1 MDFNSRKVPID
12 KLRWVCDPNKFDFQ
26 STETV
31 PPLSGFI
38 GQKRAIKA
46 IEFGLGMECP
56 GYNIYVAGLTGTGKT
71 TIIKSFLE
79 KIVKEKQMKNQCP
92 MPDDWCF
99 VNNFADPDHPMILQ
113 LPRGQGK
120 ILKTETEELVK
131 QIQNEISRGFESE
144 QYTSQKKRIIEDSQR
159 RQHQLFQEL
168 EKRANDQGFTIQ
180 SSPMGLMVIPIKE
193 GKPITPEEY
202 LALEQTEREELE
214 RRRMDLMSRL
224 SDSMKNIQAF
234 EKEARKN
241 VKELDQKVARFAI
254 EPLFLVLER
263 QYQPFPE
270 VINYL
275 HAVQENVLKN
285 IDSFIGG
292 EPQGPIP
299 GMKMPS
305 SDQSF
310 TEYQVNV
317 LVDNT
322 DTQGPPII
330 TETNPTFANMFGRIE
345 KKSVFGTYVTDFTM
359 IKPGAVSLANGGYL
373 VVNALDIFIN
383 PGVWE
388 GLKRVLKNKEV
399 RIEDLAEQLGFF
411 TTSGLKPQ
419 PIPTDVK
426 VIMIGNTYI
435 YQVLYNVDEDF
446 KRIFKVKADFDY
458 QIPRDE
464 QIMADYAAF
473 ISSCCN
479 REKLKHFDRTGVA
492 KVIEYGA
499 RIVEDQNRLSARFSD
514 IVDIIREAHYWASQ
528 DDSSNVRAEH
538 IEKAVEEKVYRSNL
552 IQERI
557 QELITEETL
566 LVDVSGSKVG
576 QLNGLAVYDLGDFS
590 FGKPSRITAQTFM
603 GRAGVINIERESKL
617 SGKIHDKGVLILSG
631 YLGEK
636 YAQDKPL
643 TLSTSICFEQ
653 SYEGVEGDSASFA
666 ELAAILS
673 SLSRVPIKQG
683 IAVTGSINQKGEI
696 QPIGGVNQ
704 KIEGFFDVC
713 KAKGL
718 TGDQGVTIPRQNVKH
733 LMLKREVIE
742 AVKGG
747 KFHIYAIDNAD
758 QGMEILTGVEGGQ
771 RLADEGSYPEDTINY
786 LVDKRLKELA
796 KGLKEYPAE
805 EKPKGK
811 NTEEE

>member
-1 MDFNSRKVPID
+1 MDLNSRKVPLE
-12 KLRWVCDPNKFDFQ
+12 KLRWTCNPNQFEFDT
-26 STETV
+26 TENV
-31 PPLSGFI
+31 NPLTGFI
-38 GQKRAIKA
+38 GQKRAIKS

-79 KIVKEKQMKNQCP
+79 RIVKEKQMKDQCP

-99 VNNFADPDHPMILQ
+99 VNNFADPDHPTILR
-113 LPRGQGK
+113 LPRGRGK
-120 ILKTETEELVK
+120 IFKAEMAELIK
-131 QIQNEISRGFESE
+131 QIKNEITRVFESE
-144 QYTSQKKRIIEDSQR
+144 QYTAQKKQIIEDSQR

-168 EKRANDQGFTIQ
+168 EKKANEQGFTIQ
-180 SSPMGLMVIPIKE
+180 SSPMGLMIIPIKE
-193 GKPITPEEY
+193 GKPLTPEQY
-202 LALEQTEREELE
+202 LALDQMEREELE

-241 VKELDQKVARFAI
+241 VKELDQKVAQFAV
-254 EPLFLVLER
+254 EPLFMSIEKE
-263 QYQPFPE
+263 YEAFPE

-275 HAVQENVLKN
+275 KSVQENILKN

-292 EPQGPIP
+292 ETQSPAP
-299 GMKMPS
+299 GMKMPAL
-305 SDQSF
+305 DQSL
-310 TEYQVNV
+310 TQYEVNV
-317 LVDNT
+317 FVDNT

-330 TETNPTFANMFGRIE
+330 IETNPTYPNMFGRIE
-345 KKSVFGTYVTDFTM
+345 KKSAFGTYVTDFTM
-359 IKPGAVSLANGGYL
+359 IKPGALSLANGGYL
-373 VVNALDIFIN
+373 VVNALDILIN

-388 GLKRVLKNKEV
+388 GLKRVIKNKEV
-399 RIEDLAEQLGFF
+399 RIEDLSEQLGFF
-411 TTSGLKPQ
+411 ITSGLKPQ
-419 PIPTDVK
+419 PIPTEVK
-426 VIMIGNTYI
+426 IILIGNAYI
-435 YQVLYNVDEDF
+435 YHLLYNMDEDF
-446 KRIFKVKADFDY
+446 RRIFKVKADFDY

-464 QIMADYAAF
+464 AIMADYAAF
-473 ISSCCN
+473 ISSCCQ
-479 REKLKHFDRTGVA
+479 RENLKHFDRTGVA
-492 KVIEYGA
+492 KVIEFGA
-499 RIVEDQNRLSARFSD
+499 RIVEDQKRLSARFSD
-514 IVDIIREAHYWASQ
+514 IIDIIREANYWASQ
-528 DDSSNVRAEH
+528 DGSTYVQAEH
-538 IEKAVEEKVYRSNL
+538 VEKAIEEKLYRSNL

-557 QELITEETL
+557 QDLIEEGTF
-566 LVDVSGSKVG
+566 LVDVAGEKVG

-631 YLGEK
+631 YLGDK

-653 SYEGVEGDSASFA
+653 SYEGVEGDSASFT

-673 SLSRVPIKQG
+673 SLSGVAIKQG

-704 KIEGFFDVC
+704 KIEGFFDIC

-718 TGDQGVTIPRQNVKH
+718 TGEQGVIIPHQNVKH

-742 AVKGG
+742 AVKEG
-747 KFHIYAIDNAD
+747 KFHIYAIENVD
-758 QGMEILTGVEGGQ
+758 QGIEILTGVEAGQ
-771 RLADEGSYPEDTINY
+771 RGADGSYPEGTINY

-796 KGLKEYPAE
+796 KGLKEYAAE
-805 EKPKGK
+805 EKPKPK
-811 NTEEE
+811 ESNED